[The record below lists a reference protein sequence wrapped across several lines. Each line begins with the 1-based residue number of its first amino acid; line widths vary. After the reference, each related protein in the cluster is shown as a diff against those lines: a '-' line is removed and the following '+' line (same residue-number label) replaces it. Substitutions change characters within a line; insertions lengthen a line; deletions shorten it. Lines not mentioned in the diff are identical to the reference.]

1 MILHLNSESAYDTI
15 RHMKLSAISTEAEEY
30 YRRAEQYAHQYYT
43 DEINDFAP
51 ADEYYLK
58 AAEAGHPAACYRIAL
73 NYRGNM
79 DDRWLHY
86 LIKSAELGYPDAM
99 MWLAEVYENGT
110 STEKNTEAAL
120 KWYKQAALAGNY
132 LAGFAEAS
140 LRYDSTGTG
149 AEELAALLQELA
161 AKGNANSLYDL
172 ARMYLRGIGVPRDTE
187 QAIHLA
193 TEAAE
198 RSHTAAAKLLA
209 DYYDKEKRNTAKA
222 TRYYALAAGTESITE
237 HRAWDFTAYRRP
249 DLAPGDNISIREAL
263 ERAAALGHPE
273 SLRVLGHYHLKD
285 NKLES
290 MVECFTKAAQLGN
303 IQAIADLGW
312 AYFWGKGV
320 KRNYRKCV
328 NLFRKAAKEGNA
340 LAMYNLGKRLLNG
353 EGVRK
358 NTDEGMKWLHR
369 ALRAGDTYT
378 IGALGYI
385 YLEGKHGIAPNP
397 KKALYYLRRGVREGD
412 SASINNLGLAYYDGT
427 GVKRNYAKAL
437 YYYEW
442 AETLDPDNETAIF
455 NQGICHLMGHGT
467 KPDYNLALKKFR
479 QAADMNYDSAQWR
492 MGYCHE
498 FGYGTP
504 INLQEAIA
512 WYKRAADQGEPR
524 ALKALRR
531 LQAPLPAHTIPKHEQ
546 LFAHARDHRSE
557 PELLAIGLLYEQG
570 KNTRRNLRRARQWYT
585 AAALN
590 GSQEALAALKRI
602 TREPDK
608 E

>member
-1 MILHLNSESAYDTI
+1 MRMIPYTC
-15 RHMKLSAISTEAEEY
+15 MKLSAISPEAEAY
-30 YRRAEQYAHQYYT
+30 YRKAEQYAHQYYT
-43 DEINDFAP
+43 DEIDDFAP
-51 ADEYYLK
+51 AEEYYQK

-73 NYRGNM
+73 NYRGDK

-99 MWLAEVYENGT
+99 MWLAEVYENGI
-110 STEKNTEAAL
+110 SAEKNTEASL

-172 ARMYLRGIGVPRDTE
+172 ALMYLRGIGVPRDTK

-193 TEAAE
+193 TEAAK
-198 RSHTAAAKLLA
+198 RSHTAAAILLA
-209 DYYDKEKRNTAKA
+209 EYYDKEEQNKAKS
-222 TRYYALAAGTESITE
+222 TLFYAIAAGTERLTE
-237 HRAWDFTAYRRP
+237 YTTWDFTSYRRP
-249 DLAPGDNISIREAL
+249 DLAPGDNISTREAL
-263 ERAAALGHPE
+263 ERAAALDHPE
-273 SLRVLGHYHLKD
+273 SLRVLGHHYFED
-285 NKLES
+285 NKLEA
-290 MVECFTKAAQLGN
+290 MVECFTKAAQLGS
-303 IQAIADLGW
+303 IQAITDLGW

-320 KRNYRKCV
+320 QRNHRKCV
-328 NLFRKAAKEGNA
+328 KLFRKAAKEGNA
-340 LAMYNLGKRLLNG
+340 LAMYNLGYRLLNG

-369 ALRAGDTYT
+369 ALRAGDTYA
-378 IGALGYI
+378 IAALGHI
-385 YLEGKHGIAPNP
+385 YLEGKNGIAPNP

-412 SASINNLGLAYYDGT
+412 SASLNNLGLAYYEGT

-437 YYYEW
+437 YYYTW
-442 AETLDPDNETAIF
+442 AETVDSDNECAIF
-455 NQGICHLMGHGT
+455 NQGVCHLLGHGT
-467 KPDYNLALKKFR
+467 KPDYNQALEKFR
-479 QAADMNYDSAQWR
+479 QAANMDYDSAQWR

-504 INLQEAIA
+504 INLQEAIT
-512 WYKRAADQGEPR
+512 WYKRAADQGHPQAR
-524 ALKALRR
+524 KALRR
-531 LQAPLPAHTIPKHEQ
+531 LQAPLPAHSIPKYEQ
-546 LFAHARDHRSE
+546 LFTHAREHQTE

-570 KNTRRNLRRARQWYT
+570 HDTRRNLRRARQWYT

-608 E
+608 ERL